1 MPQSAKSRAA
11 LAAAHPLLQ
20 KLFNTVEAE
29 NPGLKFQ
36 VNESRRGRKDQETA
50 FLKGNSKAHYGQSAH
65 NWTPSIAVDVY
76 PLPIQFKNLK
86 PYRALNAVV
95 APTAKRLG
103 IPIRWLGPVMGDYPH
118 YELHPW
124 RSYAK
129 KAKPFGAD
137 K

>member
-29 NPGLKFQ
+29 NPALKFQ
-36 VNESRRGRKDQETA
+36 VNESRRGRTDQEIA
-50 FLKGNSKAHYGQSAH
+50 FKKGNSKAHYGQSAH
-65 NWTPSIAVDVY
+65 NYSPSIAVDVY

-86 PYRALNAVV
+86 PYKDLAAVV
-95 APTAKRLG
+95 EATAKKLG
-103 IPIRWLGPVMGDYPH
+103 IKIRWLGPVMGDYPH

-124 RSYAK
+124 REWAK
-129 KAKPFGAD
+129 KSKPYGAD